1 MVCYITF
8 FVSGNQG
15 FLEKV
20 CDRDLDCR
28 IKVVGVFVTVIES
41 TLATFDHDSVH
52 Y

>member
-8 FVSGNQG
+8 FVSGKQG
-15 FLEKV
+15 IFEKV
-20 CDRDLDCR
+20 CDRDLDCS

-41 TLATFDHDSVH
+41 ALATFDHDSVQ